1 MKKQVRV
8 QAFLLCLVMFVS
20 ISFPMISS
28 AMEQVTIESDPD
40 TATPR
45 YFEYLNGSGDWIGL
59 KTPRHYIV
67 ETGEIAYC
75 LQHKMSSPHS
85 WVDFHSADL
94 SAWYDT
100 RTVKGLQI
108 ILEYGYPCNK
118 PGNLSD
124 DQARYATQNAVRF
137 WLSENGDT
145 QHWGFTNRLENPGSL
160 RATAGNQH
168 VLDWADELVGYAR
181 NQQSMNHVV
190 HFTPST
196 LELSYQNGYF
206 VGSTNVTLENCNGG
220 YNLNQNGLPAGSVIE
235 GYSGQSGDRITIKIP
250 AAENGNK
257 TIRLTANGMDNRTK
271 ANIFMYVTSD
281 PDTQNLITISSNN
294 YQTAGSGSLSLKTP
308 AYGKIQVT
316 KIGED
321 GEKPSGMVFG
331 IYSDPACTNL
341 VQRITTGTNG
351 VAISSDLLMNTYYVK
366 ELSASA
372 PYVLD
377 STVHS
382 VKVNPAETS
391 NINLN
396 NKKAKG
402 QIVITKT
409 NANPSMGEYSLSGA
423 VFDIYNN
430 NQIVDSVT
438 VGKDGRGTSKQ
449 LPVNQTYIVKERTA
463 PYGFVLNKKE
473 YSVTLTYAGQTIPV
487 VTEGVSI
494 SEQPQVGKI
503 TITKNDA
510 ETGSVP
516 QGDASLYGAKYR
528 IENEKGEIVDRLTAL
543 GTRVVTSKELP
554 LGTYKVYEEEPTPEG
569 YLLNPNPIVVTLKY
583 GGQNIEVVGA
593 SGIMQDTVKKGQISL
608 VKFANRDLGGNSDPD
623 PNIKPPLAGVE
634 FEVRLKSS
642 GKLYANMVTDTD
654 GKCTSPLLPYGIYVV
669 TEKAGEANE
678 GYLKVEPFEV
688 FISENAKTYSYILED
703 KAVEMKVRI
712 VKIDSESGKHVPL
725 EGFTFRLE
733 DSNGN
738 PVSFEILYP
747 QPHMMS
753 EFTTDASGSF
763 YLPDV
768 LPAGD
773 YKLIEIAS
781 AAPYLL
787 NDTPLQFT
795 VSENGA
801 VNHTITVGFHNEVA
815 KGKIKIEKIGELLTG
830 ADTKET
836 DYGIQYIPQYE
847 KRRLDG
853 AVFEIIAMENIGTP
867 DGTVYY
873 HAGQKVD
880 EIVTQNGIAI
890 SKELYLGKYIV
901 KEKAIT
907 GDFVLDEREHI
918 VTIEYADQITPI
930 VIEPLTIE
938 NQRQKGEIRIQK
950 DAEYFNY
957 DAGVF
962 ETAAAQGF
970 VFGIYSKENIK
981 EIIPKDALVDII
993 VTNRAGKAYTTA
1005 DLPLSEYYIRELY
1018 VPDGYVMT
1026 DQKFAVNIT
1035 SKNHTDPLFI
1045 DNQHEI
1051 NPIFNRLNKGNVKLV
1066 KKDAEVPEKLLDGV
1080 AFELIDKN
1088 GKVITTFK
1096 TENGLG
1102 ISSMVPYGKYIL
1114 RETKTKPGYI
1124 LSAEEWPIVIGKGT
1138 ETVQMELTNIQN
1150 MVKLK
1155 KTDALTGTP
1164 IAGTMILV
1172 ESVDGKTSMLCATD
1186 ENGEIILR
1194 GIPSG
1199 KYIWKEKTPSD
1210 GYALNK
1216 EFFDEFEIDEYGQI
1230 TGLTE
1235 MQDYPTELKITK
1247 RDGYDDSLLDGAI
1260 FRLVDTKGEPVLLRQ
1275 LEDGVYIPDTKGTAE
1290 VCTKDGYAT
1299 IRYLPAETDYQIE
1312 EVSGPV
1318 GYIKKTTAQEIRL
1331 LNEYSTEEPYHVIFY
1346 NLPTAIRIN
1355 KTNQE
1360 GAFLTGA
1367 GFKIKDVNSEE
1378 ELRFTKINNNWYKFD
1393 PTGTETEVF
1402 VNQEG
1407 TVLITGIPLSEYWL
1421 EESTVPKS
1429 YFPVVPLKFV
1439 IDENDTT
1446 DAPHEINIVNSPFV
1460 NLSSGVNKF
1469 NLLATIIAICAGIA
1483 LPASLFMIWH
1493 RRHTKKDESET

>member
-1 MKKQVRV
+1 MKKQTRL
-8 QAFLLCLVMFVS
+8 QAFLLCLVMLVS
-20 ISFPMISS
+20 ISFPMIAS
-28 AMEQVTIESDPD
+28 AMDQVTIESDPD

-45 YFEYLNGSGDWIGL
+45 YFEYLNGAGDWVGL

-67 ETGEIAYC
+67 ETGELAYC

-94 SAWYDT
+94 SSWYDT
-100 RTVKGLQI
+100 RTVTGLQI

-145 QHWGFTNRLENPGSL
+145 QHWGFTNRLENPGNL

-181 NQQSMNHVV
+181 TQQPMQHVV
-190 HFTPST
+190 RFTPST
-196 LELSYQNGYF
+196 LELNYHNGYF

-220 YNLNQNGLPAGSVIE
+220 YSLDQNSLPAGSVIE
-235 GYSGQSGDRITIKIP
+235 GYSGRSGDQITVKIP
-250 AAENGNK
+250 AAGNGNK
-257 TIRLTANGMDNRTK
+257 TINLTANGSDNRTR
-271 ANIFMYVTSD
+271 ANIFMYVTTDSS
-281 PDTQNLITISSNN
+281 TQNLITISSSN
-294 YQTAGSGSLSLKTP
+294 YQTAGYGSVSLKTP
-308 AYGKIQVT
+308 AYGKVQVT
-316 KIGED
+316 KAGED

-331 IYSDPACTNL
+331 IYSDLACTNL
-341 VQRITTGTNG
+341 IQRMTTGANG
-351 VAISSDLLMNTYYVK
+351 IAVSGDLLMGTYYVK

-372 PYVLD
+372 PYILD
-377 STVHS
+377 GTVHA
-382 VKVNPAETS
+382 VQVNPAETS
-391 NINLN
+391 NMNLN

-409 NANPSMGEYSLSGA
+409 NANPSMGEYPLTGA
-423 VFDIYNN
+423 VFDIYHNN
-430 NQIVDSVT
+430 KIVDSVT
-438 VGKDGRGTSKQ
+438 VGADGRGTSKQ
-449 LPVNQTYIVKERTA
+449 LPINQTYIVKERTA
-463 PYGFVLNKKE
+463 PYGFVLDKNE
-473 YSVTLTYAGQTIPV
+473 YPVTLTYAGQTIPV
-487 VTEGVSI
+487 VTKSVSI
-494 SEQPQVGKI
+494 KEQPQVGRI

-510 ETGSVP
+510 ETGSTP

-528 IENEKGEIVDRLTAL
+528 IENEKGQIVDRLTAL

-554 LGTYKVYEEEPTPEG
+554 LGTYRIYEEEPTPEG
-569 YLLNPNPIVVTLKY
+569 YLLNPDPIVVTLKY

-593 SGIMQDTVKKGQISL
+593 SGVMQDTVKKGQISL
-608 VKFANRDLGGNSDPD
+608 VKFANRDLGGDSDPD
-623 PNIKPPLAGVE
+623 PDIKPPLAGVE

-642 GKLYANMVTDTD
+642 GKLYATMVTDAD
-654 GKCTSPLLPYGIYVV
+654 GKCTSPLLPYGIYIV
-669 TEKAGEANE
+669 TEKAGDANE

-688 FISENAKTYSYILED
+688 FVSENAKTYSYILED

-712 VKIDSESGKHVPL
+712 VKIDSESGKHIPL

-733 DSNGN
+733 DAKGN

-787 NDTPLQFT
+787 NNTPLQFT

-801 VNHTITVGFHNEVA
+801 VNRTITVDFHNEVA

-836 DYGIQYIPQYE
+836 DYGIQYVPRYE
-847 KRRLDG
+847 NRGLDG
-853 AVFEIIAMENIGTP
+853 VVFEIFAMENIGTP

-873 HAGQKVD
+873 RAGQKVD
-880 EIVTQNGIAI
+880 EIVTQNGSAI

-901 KEKAIT
+901 REKAID
-907 GDFVLDEREHI
+907 GDFVLDDSDHI
-918 VTIEYADQITPI
+918 AMIEYVDQITPI
-930 VIEPLTIE
+930 VIESLAIE

-950 DAEYFNY
+950 NAEYFNY

-962 ETAAAQGF
+962 EMAAAEGF
-970 VFGIYSKENIK
+970 VFGVYSAANIK
-981 EIIPKDALVDII
+981 GIIPKDALVDII
-993 VTNRAGKAYTTA
+993 VTDKVGRARTTA
-1005 DLPLSEYYIRELY
+1005 DLPLSEYYIQELY
-1018 VPDGYVMT
+1018 APDGYVVT
-1026 DQKFAVNIT
+1026 DQKFAVDIT

-1045 DNQHEI
+1045 DDQHEV
-1051 NPIFNRLNKGNVKLV
+1051 NPIFNRMSKGNIELV
-1066 KKDAEVPEKLLDGV
+1066 KKDAEVPEQLLDGV
-1080 AFELIDKN
+1080 VFELINEN

-1096 TENGLG
+1096 TENGIG
-1102 ISSMVPYGKYIL
+1102 ISSMVPYGQYVL
-1114 RETKTKPGYI
+1114 REAKTKPGYI
-1124 LSAEEWPIVIGKGT
+1124 LSSEEWPVEIGKDT
-1138 ETVQMELTNIQN
+1138 ETVQLELTNIQN
-1150 MVKLK
+1150 EVKLK
-1155 KTDALTGTP
+1155 KTDALTGTA
-1164 IAGTMILV
+1164 IAGTTILV
-1172 ESVDGKTSMLCATD
+1172 ESVDGAVSMLCLTD
-1186 ENGEIILR
+1186 ENGEISLR
-1194 GIPSG
+1194 GIPAG
-1199 KYIWKEKTPSD
+1199 KYIWKEKTPSN

-1216 EFFDEFEIDEYGQI
+1216 ELFGFEINEFGQI
-1230 TGLTE
+1230 TGSTE
-1235 MQDYPTELKITK
+1235 MKDYPTELKITK

-1260 FRLVDTKGEPVLLRQ
+1260 FRLVDTNGEPVLLRQ
-1275 LEDGVYIPDTKGTAE
+1275 LEDGIYIPDAEGTAE
-1290 VCTKDGYAT
+1290 VCTKDGYAI

-1312 EVSGPV
+1312 EVTGPV
-1318 GYIKKTTAQEIRL
+1318 GYVKKTTVQEFRL
-1331 LNEYSTEEPYHVIFY
+1331 SNEYSAEDPYHVMFY

-1360 GAFLTGA
+1360 GAPLTGA
-1367 GFKIKDVNSEE
+1367 GFKIKDVHSEE
-1378 ELRFTKINNNWYKFD
+1378 ALHFTKINDNWYKFD
-1393 PTGTETEVF
+1393 PAGTETEVF
-1402 VNQEG
+1402 VDQEG

-1429 YFPVVPLKFV
+1429 YFPVVPLRFA

-1460 NLSSGVNKF
+1460 NLSSGVNKLH
-1469 NLLATIIAICAGIA
+1469 LLAAIIAGCAGIA
-1483 LPASLFMIWH
+1483 LPASLFLIWR
-1493 RRHTKKDESET
+1493 RRHPKKDEGET